1 MFIDNLQSQRI
12 FEPKEIETMCKL
24 SMNDVEIVK
33 KRQYKKPTIYYF
45 NCACAFDIET
55 TSFID
60 AHNEKAATM
69 YVWMLGL
76 NGFCMMGRTWKE
88 FISVINTISGL
99 LDLNENRRLVIGV
112 HNLGYEFQYMRHYFE
127 WLNVF
132 SVDMRKPVYALTKQG
147 IEFRDTYILSGYKL
161 ETVGKNLHTYK
172 VEKMVGDL
180 DYTKIRNN
188 KTVLTDKEI
197 GYCINDIK
205 VVMAYLQECIDAEG
219 SITKIP
225 LTKTGYIRRYVRNA
239 CFGYDLHQK
248 NFKRWDYMTLM
259 QSLTLEPDEY
269 RMLKRAFCGGF
280 THASPFY
287 SGETCDN
294 VLSMDLTSSYPTQ
307 LCLPKFP
314 MSKGKQ
320 HTITSKKD
328 FEESLKLYCCLFDI
342 ELTNLQS
349 KFLFDSYISRSRCN
363 TCENPVLSNGRIVSA
378 DKLTITITEQ
388 DFNIIRNVY
397 TWDRI
402 KVGNMI
408 RYKRGYLPR
417 DFVRSVLEL
426 YKSKTELKGLQGYD
440 ENGVPYSVTYL
451 ARKEMLNACYGM
463 TVTDIVRDD
472 IIYADDWKEEE
483 PDLADAIEKY
493 NTSKSRFLFY
503 PWGVWTTACART
515 AVWSAIFNL
524 KDDYIYCDTDSVK
537 FKNPE
542 KHLDFF
548 AKYNKII
555 TEQLIETCRHFDF
568 PEEYVHPKNNK
579 GKEKQLGVWDFDGMY
594 TKFKTLGA
602 KRYMLLYADD
612 PRNGDTA
619 GQYSL
624 TVSGL
629 NKKITLPY
637 LMEKYGDNVF
647 NAFDNDL
654 YIPAGYTGKK
664 THTYI
669 DDPQSGKL
677 KDYQGK
683 VADYMEYS
691 SIHLGESDYSL
702 SISQEY
708 IKFLLSISEES
719 K

>member
-12 FEPKEIETMCKL
+12 FEPKEIETMCEL

-76 NGFCMMGRTWKE
+76 NGLCMMGRTWEE
-88 FISVINTISGL
+88 FISVINTISGM
-99 LDLNENRRLVIGV
+99 LDLNENRRLIIGV
-112 HNLGYEFQYMRHYFE
+112 HNLSYEFQFMRHYFE

-132 SVDMRKPVYALTKQG
+132 SVEMRKPVYALTKQG

-180 DYTKIRNN
+180 DYKKIRNS
-188 KTVLTDKEI
+188 KTKLTEKEI

-205 VVMAYLQECIDAEG
+205 VVMAYLQECIDTEE
-219 SITKIP
+219 SITRIP

-239 CFGYDLHQK
+239 CFGYDLPEK
-248 NFKRWDYMTLM
+248 NYKRWDYMTLM
-259 QSLTLEPDEY
+259 QNLTLEPYEY

-287 SGETCDN
+287 SGEICEN

-314 MSKGKQ
+314 MSKGKK
-320 HTITSKKD
+320 HTVTSKKD
-328 FEESLKLYCCLFDI
+328 FEDSLKLYCCLFDI
-342 ELTNLQS
+342 ELENVQS
-349 KFLFDSYISRSRCN
+349 KFLFDAYISRSRC
-363 TCENPVLSNGRIVSA
+363 TVCENPVLSNGRVVSA
-378 DKLTITITEQ
+378 DKIIITITEQ

-402 KVGNMI
+402 QVGDMI

-426 YKSKTELKGLQGYD
+426 YKSKTELKGLQGED

-463 TVTDIVRDD
+463 TVTDIVRDE
-472 IIYADDWKEEE
+472 IIYEDDWKEEE
-483 PDLADAIEKY
+483 PDLPDAIEKY
-493 NTSKSRFLFY
+493 NTSKNRFLFY

-542 KHLDFF
+542 KHIEFF
-548 AKYNKII
+548 EKYNKII
-555 TEQLIETCRHFDF
+555 TDQLIETCKHFGFSEDF
-568 PEEYVHPKNNK
+568 VHPKNNK
-579 GKEKQLGVWDFDGMY
+579 GKEKQLGIWDFDGLY
-594 TKFKTLGA
+594 KKFKTLGA

-612 PRNGDTA
+612 SRNGDTA
-619 GQYSL
+619 GKYSL

-637 LMEKYGDNVF
+637 LLDKYGDNAF
-647 NAFDNDL
+647 NAFDNEL

-677 KDYQGK
+677 KDYQGNI
-683 VADYMEYS
+683 ADYMEYS

-719 K
+719 

>member
-1 MFIDNLQSQRI
+1 MFIDNLQSKRI
-12 FEPKEIETMCKL
+12 FNPDEIEEMIEL
-24 SMNDVEIVK
+24 SMDDVKIVN
-33 KRQYKKPTIYYF
+33 KRQYKKPTLHYF

-55 TSFID
+55 TSFVD
-60 AHNEKAATM
+60 AHGEKAATM

-76 NGFCMMGRTWKE
+76 NGFCMMGRTWEE
-88 FISVINTISGL
+88 FISVINTISGM

-112 HNLGYEFQYMRHYFE
+112 HNLGYEFQFFCHLFE
-127 WLNVF
+127 WINVF
-132 SVDMRKPVYALTKQG
+132 AVEVRKPVYALTAQG

-161 ETVGKNLHTYK
+161 ETVGRNLHTYK
-172 VEKMVGDL
+172 VAKMVGDL
-180 DYTKIRNN
+180 DYTKIRNS

-197 GYCINDIK
+197 GYCIGDIK
-205 VVMAYLQECIDAEG
+205 VVMAYLQECIDTEG
-219 SITKIP
+219 AVTKIP

-239 CFGYDLHQK
+239 CFGYDLPKK
-248 NFKRWDYMTLM
+248 NFKRWDYMQLM
-259 QSLTLEPDEY
+259 QSLTLEPEEY
-269 RMLKRAFCGGF
+269 QMLKRAFCGGF

-287 SGETCDN
+287 SGEICEN
-294 VLSMDLTSSYPTQ
+294 VQSMDLTSSYPTQ

-314 MSKGKQ
+314 MSKGEP

-342 ELTNLQS
+342 ELENVQS
-349 KFLFDSYISRSRCN
+349 KFLFDAYISRSRCN
-363 TCENPVLSNGRIVSA
+363 TCDNPVLSNGRVVSA
-378 DKLTITITEQ
+378 DRLTITITEQ
-388 DFNIIRNVY
+388 DFNRIKNVY
-397 TWDRI
+397 TWSHIR
-402 KVGNMI
+402 VGNMI
-408 RYKRGYLPR
+408 RYNRGYLPR

-426 YKSKTELKGLQGYD
+426 YKSKTELKGLQGD
-440 ENGVPYSVTYL
+440 DANGVPYPVTYL

-472 IIYADDWKEEE
+472 IIYADDWTEEE

-493 NTSKSRFLFY
+493 NTSKNRFLFY

-548 AKYNKII
+548 KKYNKII
-555 TEQLIETCRHFDF
+555 TDQLIETCRHFSF

-579 GKEKQLGVWDFDGMY
+579 GKEKQLGVWDFDGLY
-594 TKFKTLGA
+594 ARFKTLGA

-637 LMEKYGDNVF
+637 LLEKYGDDIF

-654 YIPAGYTGKK
+654 YIPAGFTGKK

-669 DDPQSGKL
+669 DESQSGKL
-677 KDYQGK
+677 RDYQGN

-719 K
+719 